1 MTPSRTELIEI
12 NARTVNQNVPLGVI
26 VPPGFDPANVALPLC
41 IFLHGGGGDRSMAL
55 EMHPMYEAMWAAG
68 TLTPMIIVS
77 ASTGPLSWYTGP
89 WEEFI
94 AAELPEVMAEKFG
107 TRLDQAGTV
116 LTGLSMGGLGTLKI
130 AFRRP
135 DRFAAIAALEP
146 GIEPGLTRAEASP
159 RNSFYRFPAVDS
171 AMWGDPIDAKRWQN
185 DNPANIA
192 QAKADAIRASKM
204 EIYLEAGDEDDLNL
218 HDGTE
223 FLHRVLWDLDIRHEY
238 HCVRWAGHV
247 GSSLGIRFAESMR
260 FLTNALNGGL
270 SAPKPITPSADEQQ
284 WIDWMNGGMVGVA
297 PPLDMSGDRAPGLL
311 DRLMAHKKDPARQSD
326 PSFSR
331 AYAEMPQ
338 NRVD

>member
-1 MTPSRTELIEI
+1 MPQSRNERIEI
-12 NARTVNQNVPLGVI
+12 TAQGVNQTVPLGVI
-26 VPPGFDPANVALPLC
+26 VPPGFDQTDTPLPLC

-55 EMHPMYEAMWAAG
+55 EMQPMYEAMWVAG
-68 TLTPMIIVS
+68 TLAPMLIVS
-77 ASTGPLSWYTGP
+77 ASTGPLSWYAGP

-107 TRLDQAGTV
+107 TRLDPAGTV
-116 LTGLSMGGLGTLKI
+116 LTGLSMGGYGTLKI

-146 GIEPGLTRAEASP
+146 GIEPGLSRAGASP
-159 RNSFYRFPAVDS
+159 RNTFYRFPDSDS
-171 AMWGDPIDAKRWQN
+171 AMWGNPIDEKRWQN

-192 QAKADAIRASKM
+192 EEKADAIRASKM

-238 HCVRWAGHV
+238 HCVRWAAHV
-247 GSSLGIRFAESMR
+247 GPSLGTRFAEAMR
-260 FLTNALNGGL
+260 FLTHALSGGL
-270 SAPKPITPSADEQQ
+270 SAPKPVTPTADEQQ
-284 WIDWMNGGMVGVA
+284 WLDWMNSGVVGEA
-297 PPLDMSGDRAPGLL
+297 PPMDMNTDRAPGLL
-311 DRLMAHKKDPARQSD
+311 DRLMAEKREPARQAD

-331 AYAEMPQ
+331 AYAKMPKIG
-338 NRVD
+338 